1 MHLVIPM
8 SGQGARF
15 RAAGYTTIKPL
26 IEVAHRPLI
35 AYVLAAFPG
44 VRHVTF
50 ICNEEHL
57 ESTPLASVLHALCP
71 SAEIRAIAAH
81 KLGPVHAVMQAYDAI
96 DDGEPVIVNYCD
108 FGFDWDF
115 SHFLA
120 RVIGEGADGAVPGYI
135 GFHPH
140 NLGPSLYAF
149 MRTAGERVLEIREKH
164 HFTPNKLD
172 EYASSGTYYFRSGA
186 LLKHY
191 FSETVRRGIAVNGE
205 YYVSSVYQVMIED
218 GLRVLTYPLRRFLQF
233 GTPEDLEAVVR
244 WSRYFESKLTPSAPV
259 AAGRPLCGVVLMAGE
274 GARYAENGYPRPKP
288 LIEIS
293 GRPMSEHVINALPPL
308 SELILVLR
316 RTLLERYPQ
325 EIERLRNLRPNTR
338 LCLLDGPTE
347 GQAQSAEKA
356 IRTLDSE
363 ASVLIASCDTGL
375 AYDPAALARAVDD
388 PVVEALAF
396 AFCQHQP
403 AAWHPEAYGWLVLD
417 ETGRVRRV
425 STKQAISA
433 DPLNDHGVVG
443 TFYFRQA
450 RDYLAGVAELQRAGR
465 RVKGEY
471 YIDELLNVLIE
482 RGLGVYALK
491 TDFYPV
497 WGTPEE
503 LKTYEY
509 WQEHFHLD
517 PQHPYRMQK
526 DPDFPTGWVKV

>member
-8 SGQGARF
+8 SGEGSRF
-15 RAAGYTTIKPL
+15 AAAGYTTIKPL
-26 IEVAHRPLI
+26 IEVDHRPLI

-44 VRHVTF
+44 LSHVTF
-50 ICNEEHL
+50 ICNERHL

-71 SAEIRAIAAH
+71 TAEIVAIAPH
-81 KLGPVHAVMQAYDAI
+81 KLGPVHAVLQAASRI
-96 DDGEPVIVNYCD
+96 ADDEPVIVNYCD

-115 SHFLA
+115 PHFLA
-120 RVIGEGADGAVPGYI
+120 RVMGEGVDGAVPGYV

-140 NLGPSLYAF
+140 NLGPNLYAF
-149 MRTAGERVLEIREKH
+149 MRTDGERVLEIREKH
-164 HFTPNKLD
+164 HFTPDKLQ
-172 EYASSGTYYFRSGA
+172 EYASSGTYYFRNGA

-191 FSETVRRGIAVNGE
+191 FELCVARGIAVNGE
-205 YYVSSVYQVMIED
+205 YYVSSVYQPMIED
-218 GLRVLTYPLRRFLQF
+218 GLRVITYPLRRFLQF

-244 WSRYFESKLTPSAPV
+244 WSRYFESKITPPKVV
-259 AAGRPLCGVVLMAGE
+259 ASKRPLAGVVLMAGE
-274 GARYAENGYPRPKP
+274 GARYAEHGYPRPKP
-288 LIEIS
+288 LIEVS

-316 RTLLERYPQ
+316 RSLLERFPQ
-325 EIERLRNLRPNTR
+325 ELETLRRLRPNTR

-347 GQAQSAEKA
+347 GQALSAERA
-356 IRTLDSE
+356 IRTLDPE

-388 PVVEALAF
+388 PKIEALAF
-396 AFCQHQP
+396 SFCDHQP

-417 ETGRVRRV
+417 ETGAVRRV
-425 STKQAISA
+425 STKRAISA
-433 DPLNDHGVVG
+433 TPLKDPGVVG
-443 TFYFRQA
+443 TFYFRRA
-450 RDYLAGVAELQRAGR
+450 GDYLAGVKALVEGGR
-465 RVKGEY
+465 RIKGEY
-471 YIDELLNVLIE
+471 YIDELLNVVIE
-482 RGLGVYALK
+482 SGLCVHAFK

-517 PQHPYRMQK
+517 PLHPYSMPQ
-526 DPDFPTGWVKV
+526 DHDFPPDWVKT